1 MVMILRY
8 TVETK
13 HKPSFT
19 ASKKVDSENEAQDIW
34 KRLRKLNNK
43 EGYSKYS
50 HFVLYTDNNE
60 FVCSFSYT

>member
-1 MVMILRY
+1 MIFRY

-19 ASKKVDSENEAQDIW
+19 ASKKVISEEEAESIW
-34 KRLRKLNNK
+34 KKLRKQNDK

-50 HFVLYTDNNE
+50 HFILYSDNNK
-60 FVCSFSYT
+60 FVCSFSYQ